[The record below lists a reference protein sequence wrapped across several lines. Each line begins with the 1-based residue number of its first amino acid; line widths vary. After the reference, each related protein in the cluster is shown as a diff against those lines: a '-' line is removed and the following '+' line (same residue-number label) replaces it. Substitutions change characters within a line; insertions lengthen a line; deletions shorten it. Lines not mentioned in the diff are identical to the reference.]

1 MFYIG
6 CPAWGYKEWVGQNN
20 FFPPKTPASEF
31 LRLYSRK
38 LTTVEGNTTFY
49 AVPSADTV
57 ARWQHE
63 TLETFRFCPKIPRSI
78 SHEPR
83 IDTRKNDTV
92 AFIERMTGLGS
103 RLGPIFLQLPP
114 AFSPSQLAELE
125 AFLAFWPTEVR
136 LAVEVRHPDF
146 YKEQGAEMLNDLLR
160 QHTTARVLMDTRPI
174 RTGTAQEQQTLQAR
188 ERKPNLPLQI
198 VATTD
203 FAFVR
208 YIGHPKM
215 EVNEPFL
222 DEWVEQ
228 CKQWL
233 SQGTTV
239 YAFCHCPFE
248 EHSPS
253 ICLEFYNRLTKRISL
268 PMLPWMAEKTEKE
281 PEQGHLF

>member
-6 CPAWGYKEWVGQNN
+6 CPAWGYKDWVGQEN
-20 FFPPKTPASEF
+20 FFPPKTPASDF

-38 LTTVEGNTTFY
+38 LTCVEGNTTFY
-49 AVPSADTV
+49 AVPSTEAV

-63 TLETFRFCPKIPRSI
+63 TPETFRFCPKIPRSI
-78 SHEPR
+78 SHGPR
-83 IDTRKNDTV
+83 IDMRRDDIF
-92 AFIERMTGLGS
+92 AFIERMQGLGS

-114 AFSPSQLAELE
+114 AFSPQQLAELE
-125 AFLAFWPTEVR
+125 AFLRFWPTAVR

-146 YKEQGAEMLNDLLR
+146 YKEQEGETLNDLLR
-160 QHTTARVLMDTRPI
+160 RYNVARVLMDTRPI
-174 RTGTAQEQQTLQAR
+174 RTGTAKEQQMLQAR

-215 EVNEPFL
+215 EVNSPFL
-222 DEWVEQ
+222 DEWVLQ

-233 SQGTTV
+233 TQGLTLYT
-239 YAFCHCPFE
+239 FCHCPFE

-253 ICLEFYNRLTKRISL
+253 ICLEFYNRLTKVISL
-268 PMLPWMAEKTEKE
+268 PALPWMNEQPEE
-281 PEQGHLF
+281 PEQGLLF